1 MPVAQN
7 ENFRVGSNNDVPSV
21 GTVLF
26 QFIACNWLIL
36 CCTGAVLPLAQ
47 RALDVTDR
55 CAPLYLFLVNQP
67 ISYIL
72 IASESNRERGGEGNF
87 RTRRS
92 TKHNAYRLQ
101 FGSSLPHCHSKHSH
115 TVKGH
120 RLNASGNCR
129 RGWHL
134 APEGPER

>member
-55 CAPLYLFLVNQP
+55 CAPLYLFLVKSTNFLHFDC
-67 ISYIL
+67 IRI
-72 IASESNRERGGEGNF
+72 ESRERRGRE
-87 RTRRS
+87 
-92 TKHNAYRLQ
+92 
-101 FGSSLPHCHSKHSH
+101 LP
-115 TVKGH
+115 
-120 RLNASGNCR
+120 N
-129 RGWHL
+129 
-134 APEGPER
+134 